1 MSALKRS
8 VSVPVLLGLLTY
20 FVLGQQLGIA
30 SSFQDG
36 TDGEYVDLCHV
47 YAVDIGLAEEALQE
61 LAQLPGNPSEEQQRE
76 FAEKFAGAERNF
88 GEFSTE
94 VGKEEVT
101 NRLYP
106 WSEDGPYVVASVGY
120 TDEMMASRNH
130 YDSMILA
137 ILVTPVP
144 TDIAVGVEGNAEA
157 QMSYAWESDKIQ
169 IKTTAQI
176 DSRPWLVGLE
186 CQVRIGT
193 LHPEIVGPEGIF
205 EDRSQGPPVQ
215 FRIPIGQ

>member
-1 MSALKRS
+1 MYAVFPAAESNSIAIRESDWTYQEDEVSALKRS

-94 VGKEEVT
+94 VGEEEVT

-130 YDSMILA
+130 YDC
-137 ILVTPVP
+137 
-144 TDIAVGVEGNAEA
+144 D
-157 QMSYAWESDKIQ
+157 
-169 IKTTAQI
+169 
-176 DSRPWLVGLE
+176 DSRDSGHSSS
-186 CQVRIGT
+186 CRHSGR
-193 LHPEIVGPEGIF
+193 G
-205 EDRSQGPPVQ
+205 
-215 FRIPIGQ
+215 